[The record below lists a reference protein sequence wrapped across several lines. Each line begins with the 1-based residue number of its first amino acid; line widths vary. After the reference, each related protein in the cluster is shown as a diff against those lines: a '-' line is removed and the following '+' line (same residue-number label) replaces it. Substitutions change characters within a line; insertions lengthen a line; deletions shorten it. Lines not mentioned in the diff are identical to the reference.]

1 MRIFNLILFLTIAFS
16 CKQNAEQQ
24 IKIIRADP
32 GRSDSVRLSEI
43 ASKVDKVLLETTEAS
58 LITRILD
65 IKKTDQ
71 YIFVNDAGTRILQFS
86 TAGRFVKQ
94 IGSSGRGPG
103 EYAGINSLA
112 IDSQN
117 SLVYIASFRQILV
130 FDFSGKL
137 KKVIK
142 QKMMP
147 EFITVIGDNLW
158 VVATSLANKL
168 EDGTYLNITKLIK
181 YNLQGNLTDSM
192 IIKKVFSAGQTG
204 TIYPQSYYI
213 SDLGDSQYIYYP
225 VLLPEP
231 VTRDTIYEI
240 RENELLPSIKLDFG
254 DAARPLNGRKQ
265 IFFRNILISEK
276 YLFAEYI
283 YENKSTLFCYD
294 FTGDVR
300 YFSDQGFSDDL
311 FGTGVIQLKPLNLE
325 TGIMYYVK
333 DAFEL
338 NGKIKGISENSN
350 PVIFVV
356 KLK

>member
-1 MRIFNLILFLTIAFS
+1 MKIFNLILFLIIAFS

-32 GRSDSVRLSEI
+32 GRSDSVRLSNI

-65 IKKTDQ
+65 IKKSDQ
-71 YIFVNDAGTRILQFS
+71 YIFVNDAGTRVLQFS

-103 EYAGINSLA
+103 EYLGINSLA

-117 SLVYIASFRQILV
+117 SLVFIASFRQILV

-137 KKVIK
+137 IKVIK

-147 EFITVIGDNLW
+147 EFITVVGDNLW

-168 EDGTYLNITKLIK
+168 ENGTYLNITKLIK

-192 IIKKVFSAGQTG
+192 IIKKVFLAGQTG
-204 TIYPQSYYI
+204 TINPQSYYI
-213 SDLGDSQYIYYP
+213 SDLGDSRYIYYP

-231 VTRDTIYEI
+231 VTRDTVYEI
-240 RENELLPSIKLDFG
+240 KGNELAPSIKLDFG
-254 DAARPLNGRKQ
+254 DAAKPLNGRKQ
-265 IFFRNILISEK
+265 IFFGNILVTQK
-276 YLFAEYI
+276 YLFAEYS
-283 YENKSTLFCYD
+283 YNKNHTLFCYD
-294 FTGDVR
+294 FANDLR
-300 YFSDQGFSDDL
+300 YYANQGFTDDF
-311 FGTGVIQLKPLNLE
+311 FGTGVIQLKPLSLKD
-325 TGIMYYVK
+325 GIMYFVK
-333 DAFEL
+333 DAYEL
-338 NGKIKGISENSN
+338 IGKIAGVSENSN
-350 PVIFVV
+350 PLIFFV
-356 KLK
+356 KLN